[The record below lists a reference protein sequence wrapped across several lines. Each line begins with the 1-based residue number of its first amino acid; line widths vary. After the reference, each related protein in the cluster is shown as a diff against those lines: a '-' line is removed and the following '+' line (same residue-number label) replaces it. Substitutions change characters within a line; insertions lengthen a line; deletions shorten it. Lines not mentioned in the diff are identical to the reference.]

1 MSAGRPRKSGERM
14 KFLRPLKSGF
24 AGIARL
30 SGRMARR
37 DFWLFAAMALATLVL
52 IGLLD
57 WFLFGHF
64 GVVLDLGFWTMG
76 PLGQVFAIFGLW
88 ALGTAAVRR
97 LHDTGRGVMT
107 ALAPLAGGALIFGLG
122 ALLFTYPQFRFL
134 PSVSYFYH
142 NLLLGY
148 ALAAMAL
155 LMLVWLLARPATLGP
170 NRFGPDP
177 REVKG

>member
-1 MSAGRPRKSGERM
+1 M
-14 KFLRPLKSGF
+14 KPLRPLKVGF
-24 AGIARL
+24 AGSFRL
-30 SGRMARR
+30 SGRMGRG
-37 DFWLFAAMALATLVL
+37 DFWLFVATALTTLVL

-57 WFLFGHF
+57 GFLFGPL
-64 GVVLDLGFWTMG
+64 GAAVDLGFWSMG

-88 ALGTAAVRR
+88 ALCTAAVRR
-97 LHDTGRGVMT
+97 LHDTGRGVMI
-107 ALAPLAGGALIFGLG
+107 ALMPLAGGGLIFGLG
-122 ALLFTYPQFRFL
+122 ALVFTQIRLSPGL
-134 PSVSYFYH
+134 SYFHH